1 MTIVIVLDVLQV
13 PKFIARQ
20 ECIPVGCVPTAAVA
34 AIRCQFVGIGQIPM
48 EADPPERQIP
58 LKGRPLF
65 GGRAPSS
72 VNRQTFLKTLP
83 SFAVANKREMKEKYT
98 LAEEVQFSS
107 VVTHLCLFTFDEPE
121 GPEQVD
127 AGNLDFQQP

>member
-1 MTIVIVLDVLQV
+1 
-13 PKFIARQ
+13 
-20 ECIPVGCVPTAAVA
+20 
-34 AIRCQFVGIGQIPM
+34 
-48 EADPPERQIP
+48 
-58 LKGRPLF
+58 
-65 GGRAPSS
+65 
-72 VNRQTFLKTLP
+72 
-83 SFAVANKREMKEKYT
+83 MKEKYT